1 MKINEVEQVVGI
13 TRKNI
18 RFYEEQGL
26 IAPKRQIENGYRN
39 YSEEDVEMLWRI
51 KFLRKLSVP
60 IDEIRKLQ
68 SNHLTLTDCL
78 RRHEITLGR
87 EEENIGQVRRMCVEL
102 IEQKA
107 DFANMPTKELL
118 REMEEREK
126 GGTRFLNIHVKDQKK
141 QKKRVLYLVVA
152 TMALFMCLLIG
163 LFLWLN
169 TLDPAPLPL
178 LVILILVPLVIMMG
192 VLLAFRERLKEI
204 EGGEEDAASNY

>member
-1 MKINEVEQVVGI
+1 MKINDVEELLN
-13 TRKNI
+13 TPRANI
-18 RFYEEQGL
+18 RYYEKEGL
-26 IAPKRQIENGYRN
+26 INVSRTENGYRN

-87 EEENIGQVRRMCVEL
+87 EEENIGQVRRMCTEV
-102 IEQKA
+102 IEQQA
-107 DFANMPTKELL
+107 DFADMPTKELL

-152 TMALFMCLLIG
+152 TMALFMGLVIG

-169 TLDPAPLPL
+169 TLDPAPLP
-178 LVILILVPLVIMMG
+178 VMIFFVLVPLVIMIG

>member
-1 MKINEVEQVVGI
+1 MKINEVEQMVGI

-102 IEQKA
+102 IEQQA
-107 DFANMPTKELL
+107 DFADMPTKELL

-152 TMALFMCLLIG
+152 TMALFMGLVIG

-169 TLDPAPLPL
+169 TLDPAPLP
-178 LVILILVPLVIMMG
+178 VMIFFVLVPLVIMIG

>member
-87 EEENIGQVRRMCVEL
+87 EEENIGQVRRMCTEL

-118 REMEEREK
+118 CEMEEREK

-152 TMALFMCLLIG
+152 TMALFMCFLVG

-169 TLDPAPLPL
+169 TIDPAPFPV
-178 LVILILVPLVIMMG
+178 LVICILVPVVIIIG

>member
-107 DFANMPTKELL
+107 DFADMPTKELL

-152 TMALFMCLLIG
+152 TMALFMGLVIG

-169 TLDPAPLPL
+169 TLDPAPLPVMIF
-178 LVILILVPLVIMMG
+178 LVLVPLVIMIG

>member
-26 IAPKRQIENGYRN
+26 ITPKRQLENGYRN
-39 YSEEDVEMLWRI
+39 YNEEDVEMLWRI

-68 SNHLTLTDCL
+68 SNHLTLADCL

-87 EEENIGQVRRMCVEL
+87 EEENIAQIRGMCTDL
-102 IEQKA
+102 IEYKA
-107 DFANMPTKELL
+107 DFMSMPTKELL
-118 REMEEREK
+118 HEMEECEK
-126 GGTRFLNIHVKDQKK
+126 GGTRFLNISVKDQKK
-141 QKKRVLYLVVA
+141 KKKHVLYLVVA
-152 TMALFMCLLIG
+152 TMAVLMCLLAA

-169 TLDPAPLPL
+169 TVDPVPVPVIVVL
-178 LVILILVPLVIMMG
+178 ILIPVIIMIG